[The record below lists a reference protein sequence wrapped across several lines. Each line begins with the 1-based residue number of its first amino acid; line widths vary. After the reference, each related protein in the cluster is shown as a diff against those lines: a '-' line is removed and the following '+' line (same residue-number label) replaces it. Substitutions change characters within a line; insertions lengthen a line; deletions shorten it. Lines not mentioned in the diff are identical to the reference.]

1 MNNFYQTFFVSG
13 NALFWFSFIC
23 LFSGIYL
30 HLKEWSKARRTRAC
44 RMWYETHK
52 NFPELRRVD
61 LTFGDLSGKILL
73 YNWINGKNDVM

>member
-1 MNNFYQTFFVSG
+1 MHCFGFLLFVYSQE
-13 NALFWFSFIC
+13 FI
-23 LFSGIYL
+23 YTW
-30 HLKEWSKARRTRAC
+30 KNKKPRRTRAC